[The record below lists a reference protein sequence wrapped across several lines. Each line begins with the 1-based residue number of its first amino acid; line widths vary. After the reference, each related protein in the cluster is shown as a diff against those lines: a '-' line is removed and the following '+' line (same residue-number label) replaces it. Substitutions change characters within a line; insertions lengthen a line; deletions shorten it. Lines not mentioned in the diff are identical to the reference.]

1 VIALDR
7 RPSTGK
13 VSFAFTCNLIAPLRV
28 TLARRVR
35 KHRRTRWVT
44 IGHPTSITALPGRNV
59 ARLPGARRLG
69 SGLYRL
75 TLTPSSGKPRSIL
88 FHLG

>member
-1 VIALDR
+1 MIALDR

-13 VSFAFTCNLIAPLRV
+13 ISFAFTCNLIAPLRV

-35 KHRRTRWVT
+35 KHRHTRWVT
-44 IGHPTSITALPGRNV
+44 IGHPMSITALPGRNV
-59 ARLPGARRLG
+59 ARLPGTRRLG